1 MRASLPAPERLP
13 GRARVTVSS
22 GLWNNVALR
31 LFFVLLFICS
41 SVCSA
46 FDAGHGPPLLLS
58 TKRLHRLKLDA
69 QRQTERWSNFEQRV
83 KTVTG
88 SPERGFELALYGT
101 VTGNGDAC
109 RSAVEWGK
117 AHAAE
122 HRQIALILNWCGPE
136 IAAADRSLLLSAP
149 VEKDG
154 AHPFASARDALFMD
168 AAEGRASRE
177 SIRRQWSQLLPL
189 IQHDPRVCLPE
200 IYSLFEFIDVAQKNF
215 RLDLRQDDARLFAAL
230 PNLFLLAMHPADL
243 EHPDWKVRAGGLMM
257 VNVDPN
263 LQGSSFIQGWAMED
277 PKMAR
282 DGPGVAYEFLWAN
295 PYLPGLGYYNMDLF
309 SYDVGSSL
317 LLARKSWDANS
328 CWVSIFREHVDSL
341 QCPPG
346 LLDSAATFGALT
358 LVPMKEECLQVTPRA
373 TKVTML
379 SGLQPGAG
387 IAWEEQGKKFNAS
400 ADASGNVMLSS
411 TASGRVCRANMK
423 R

>member
-1 MRASLPAPERLP
+1 MR
-13 GRARVTVSS
+13 
-22 GLWNNVALR
+22 LWNNVVLR
-31 LFFVLLFICS
+31 LFLVLLFICAS
-41 SVCSA
+41 LCSA
-46 FDAGHGPPLLLS
+46 SDGGEGPPLLL
-58 TKRLHRLKLDA
+58 TARRLHRLKLDA
-69 QRQTERWSNFEQRV
+69 QRQTERWGNFEQRV
-83 KTVTG
+83 KTVAD
-88 SPERGFELALYGT
+88 SPERGFELALYGA
-101 VTGNGDAC
+101 VTGNTDAC

-117 AHAAE
+117 AHTAE
-122 HRQIALILNWCGPE
+122 HRQIALILNWCQ
-136 IAAADRSLLLSAP
+136 AQVSVADRPLLLSAP
-149 VEKDG
+149 VQKDSS
-154 AHPFASARDALFMD
+154 HPFSSARDALFID
-168 AAEGRASRE
+168 VAGGRASRE
-177 SIRRQWSQLLPL
+177 SIRGQWSQLLPL

-200 IYSLFEFIDVAQKNF
+200 IYSLFEFLDVAQKNF
-215 RLDLRQDDARLFAAL
+215 RTDLRQDDTRLFSTL
-230 PNLFLLAMHPADL
+230 PAIFLLSIHPADL

-309 SYDVGSSL
+309 AYDPGSML

-328 CWVSIFREHVDSL
+328 CWVSVFRGHTDSL
-341 QCPPG
+341 QCPAG

-358 LVPMKEECLQVTPRA
+358 LLPMKQQCLEVKPRT

-387 IAWEEQGKKFNAS
+387 ITWEEQGKKFNAT

-411 TASGRVCRANMK
+411 TASGRICRADGK